1 MAVGRNHCPGP
12 KAVGDRD
19 LVDLD
24 LTPAGAFDVEE
35 DDDMV
40 VEGGVAT
47 AGVDDVNGLEDGGGD
62 GSAGFPGEGVTT
74 ELETGAGGAQ
84 GAPVVISLAGG
95 ITSVFP
101 PSPPTMAGPPVGL
114 LVAGC

>member
-1 MAVGRNHCPGP
+1 
-12 KAVGDRD
+12 
-19 LVDLD
+19 
-24 LTPAGAFDVEE
+24 
-35 DDDMV
+35 
-40 VEGGVAT
+40 
-47 AGVDDVNGLEDGGGD
+47 
-62 GSAGFPGEGVTT
+62 
-74 ELETGAGGAQ
+74 LETGAGGAQ